1 MAYAAS
7 ALVQTENARNAAL
20 AAAGKLSQ
28 LSLLDFLS
36 ESSLPAST
44 PQLWRRLPTGVCVA
58 TGFRVL

>member
-7 ALVQTENARNAAL
+7 ALVQTENARNAEL

-36 ESSLPAST
+36 YSSLPAST
-44 PQLWRRLPTGVCVA
+44 PQL
-58 TGFRVL
+58 